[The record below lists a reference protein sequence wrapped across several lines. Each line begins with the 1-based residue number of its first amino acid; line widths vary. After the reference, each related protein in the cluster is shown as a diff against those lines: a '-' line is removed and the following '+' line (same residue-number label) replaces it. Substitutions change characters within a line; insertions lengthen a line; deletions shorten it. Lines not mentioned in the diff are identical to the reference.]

1 MPKLFSFFRIRSL
14 EKNTKIVDYF
24 AKYRLNMFV
33 CFAKILLKTKYKIFG
48 RKNAKDFRKKSGREI
63 NNCEIVKLL
72 MLSSQS
78 RIFHKVFVQ
87 LAVAARRATRHLIS
101 GGGLGG
107 NIFCPPLNI
116 FRGARK
122 CVLYLNNKKL

>member
-1 MPKLFSFFRIRSL
+1 
-14 EKNTKIVDYF
+14 
-24 AKYRLNMFV
+24 MFV

-101 GGGLGG
+101 GGGARGKYFL
-107 NIFCPPLNI
+107 PPPKY
-116 FRGARK
+116 F
-122 CVLYLNNKKL
+122 